1 MSETIHPAEMTPQE
15 RLQEV
20 AAILARGILRLQMGG
35 RKSSAKDRQKPLTLD
50 RN

>member
-1 MSETIHPAEMTPQE
+1 MSETIHPAEMTPEE

-20 AAILARGILRLQMGG
+20 AAILARGVLRLHVGIS
-35 RKSSAKDRQKPLTLD
+35 RSSAEDRQKPLTLD